1 MSALRRNCENS
12 EDTHK
17 QHKIM
22 QTSEKRGDEEHK
34 ARHDQE
40 VQLMTDLKN
49 RKIKEKQ
56 DLEKDLA
63 QIEKD
68 FLAMKDY
75 QNALSETAKLRQQIE
90 DAKVKVQFL
99 EIQVNLLTEATEM
112 LNTKRDDLA
121 EEKKLADSKNEEL
134 KTQLKAKE
142 EIENKRLQSKLNRE
156 KSAEYKELLANEEMI
171 KASNED
177 IQNKL
182 RAEKDT
188 YDGLLA
194 DKIKLTETF
203 ERTSAEFEIDKQV
216 VEE

>member
-1 MSALRRNCENS
+1 M
-12 EDTHK
+12 
-17 QHKIM
+17 
-22 QTSEKRGDEEHK
+22 
-34 ARHDQE
+34 
-40 VQLMTDLKN
+40 
-49 RKIKEKQ
+49 
-56 DLEKDLA
+56 A

-194 DKIKLTETF
+194 DKIDLTETF
-203 ERTSAEFEIDKQV
+203 ERTSAEFEIDKKV
-216 VEE
+216 VDE

>member
-1 MSALRRNCENS
+1 
-12 EDTHK
+12 
-17 QHKIM
+17 M
-22 QTSEKRGDEEHK
+22 QTSEKMGDEEHK

-49 RKIKEKQ
+49 RKIKEKE

-194 DKIKLTETF
+194 DKIDLTETF
-203 ERTSAEFEIDKQV
+203 ERTSAEFEIDKKV
-216 VEE
+216 VDE